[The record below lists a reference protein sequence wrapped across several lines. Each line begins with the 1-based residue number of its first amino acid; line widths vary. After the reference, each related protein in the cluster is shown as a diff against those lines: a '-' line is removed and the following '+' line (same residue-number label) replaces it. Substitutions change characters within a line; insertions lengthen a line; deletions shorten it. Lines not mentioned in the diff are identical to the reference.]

1 MITGS
6 KKVELTPESILSKI
20 STYDLFRYYIP
31 DKTWKIGVAMNSCL
45 HKDDNPSFLVGNRGG
60 DLHFIDFSSN
70 QKGDVFTFLKLLFGL
85 DSMNDVLLKI
95 DGDFG
100 LGIGN
105 APVKDYKQIIS
116 QYQQP
121 EELGKRYC
129 LIQAITR
136 KFTQEEL
143 KYWQQ
148 YQITIEELRA
158 NNIHSIKEM
167 YLNKSRLSLQD
178 LRFGYFYPNG
188 GWWKLYQVNAPKKS
202 KWLSNVPID
211 TAYGLEN
218 LDKDHNTL
226 ICKSLKDFMVCKLI
240 YPYVC
245 HVQNESLSA
254 FSLNTISYLKE
265 HSKEVFYGGDSDIP
279 GKNASYA
286 ITELFGFKHIN
297 PPDELLNE
305 GIKDFADWGRYK
317 GLEEVK
323 NHFIK
328 KGLYGN
334 MY

>member
-105 APVKDYKQIIS
+105 APVKDYKQITS

-143 KYWQQ
+143 KYWEQ
-148 YQITIEELRA
+148 YHISIEELRA
-158 NNIHSIKEM
+158 NNVYSIKEM

-226 ICKSLKDFMVCKLI
+226 IVDSLKDYIVCRKI
-240 YPYVC
+240 YNNVC
-245 HVQNESLSA
+245 QVQNESLSA
-254 FSLNTISYLKE
+254 LSLGTVEYIKNN
-265 HSKEVFYGGDSDIP
+265 SKEVFVGFDADPP
-279 GKNASYA
+279 GKNASIL
-286 ITELFGFKHIN
+286 ITKMFNWKHIN
-297 PPDELLNE
+297 TPDNLLPDVKDWSDWCKLS
-305 GIKDFADWGRYK
+305 GIEIIKQ
-317 GLEEVK
+317 
-323 NHFIK
+323 HFITK
-328 KGLYGN
+328 NLIK
-334 MY
+334 